1 MPRFMLLVYGGE
13 NDPGP
18 TLERVQAMNA
28 FNEEL
33 NRAGALLALDG
44 LLRRATRVK
53 FKPGEQPSV
62 TDGPFTE
69 AKELVGGYWIIQAR
83 TKEEAVEWA
92 LRAPIGDGTIEVRRI
107 GEAADYSPDVQ
118 EARKMTSVPPDQ
130 TVADE

>member
-1 MPRFMLLVYGGE
+1 MARYMLLVYAGE
-13 NDPGP
+13 TDPGP

-33 NRAGALLALDG
+33 NRAGVLLALDG
-44 LLRRATRVK
+44 LLARATRVK
-53 FKPGEQPSV
+53 FKPGEKPSV

-83 TKEEAVEWA
+83 SKDEAVEWA
-92 LRAPIGDGTIEVRRI
+92 RRAPIGDGTIEVRKI
-107 GEAADYSPDVQ
+107 GEPGDYSPEVA
-118 EARKMTSVPPDQ
+118 EASKMSSVPPDQ